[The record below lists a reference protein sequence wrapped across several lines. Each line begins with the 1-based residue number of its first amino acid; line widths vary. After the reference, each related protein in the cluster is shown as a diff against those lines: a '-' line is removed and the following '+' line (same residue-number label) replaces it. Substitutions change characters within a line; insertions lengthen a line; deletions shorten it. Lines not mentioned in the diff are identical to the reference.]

1 MLVFITYSIYY
12 HLCDYFIVCTILL
25 SQLLSVHPF
34 CKLNCVEH
42 GSKEIIVTNYVIKL
56 NNQASSR
63 SSFPFPRKTNKKE
76 RITENKYQ
84 TGEFKN
90 WLVLVCCKW
99 EVFFL
104 SLRQEVIC
112 SVQQAFC
119 WEGFL
124 RSVSHALAL
133 SRQAGSSQ

>member
-1 MLVFITYSIYY
+1 M
-12 HLCDYFIVCTILL
+12 
-25 SQLLSVHPF
+25 
-34 CKLNCVEH
+34 
-42 GSKEIIVTNYVIKL
+42 
-56 NNQASSR
+56 
-63 SSFPFPRKTNKKE
+63 
-76 RITENKYQ
+76 ENEYE
-84 TGEFKN
+84 TGEYKN

-99 EVFFL
+99 EVFFFSL
-104 SLRQEVIC
+104 SLQQEVIC